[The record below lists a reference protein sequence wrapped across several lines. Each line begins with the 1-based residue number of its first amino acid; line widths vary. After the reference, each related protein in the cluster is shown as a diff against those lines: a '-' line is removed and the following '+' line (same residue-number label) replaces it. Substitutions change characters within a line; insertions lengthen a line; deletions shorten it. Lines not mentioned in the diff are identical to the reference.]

1 MLKEAAVVPI
11 AVEAPTT
18 TLVESPRIVEV
29 LSPPFCEES
38 CRYINQRFVSN
49 GQRIL
54 VYGWQIATWL
64 KPVRNC

>member
-38 CRYINQRFVSN
+38 CDS
-49 GQRIL
+49 
-54 VYGWQIATWL
+54 IAISTKDL
-64 KPVRNC
+64 